1 MRTESAERAHTR
13 TATYTGR
20 SVELVESLEVA
31 RNANDLKRRCAH
43 TRRGTTSQAPDSRR
57 MHMRA
62 ASHGTSPDGA
72 RAGCLE
78 LSVQREGV
86 GAPTNYTTGRVC
98 SARTSAGGRRTTG
111 VAPASR
117 ASHASAL
124 LAVAQSTKRWRASTA
139 TAAGASRRSSH
150 RLVSGASALLQEAKA
165 ARSCRAAAPPPPALP
180 RAPPPPPPPPPPR
193 CSACSSS
200 QLRLAPVRPYRR
212 RACRDGVRAT
222 VRARLRLRDRVKGDG
237 GGPGLE

>member
-1 MRTESAERAHTR
+1 MRALHANENRRGRGRGVRTESAERAHTR

-98 SARTSAGGRRTTG
+98 SARTSAGGPR
-111 VAPASR
+111 P
-117 ASHASAL
+117 L
-124 LAVAQSTKRWRASTA
+124 LGWRMYLLPPGMCGTA
-139 TAAGASRRSSH
+139 GN
-150 RLVSGASALLQEAKA
+150 
-165 ARSCRAAAPPPPALP
+165 
-180 RAPPPPPPPPPPR
+180 
-193 CSACSSS
+193 
-200 QLRLAPVRPYRR
+200 
-212 RACRDGVRAT
+212 T
-222 VRARLRLRDRVKGDG
+222 VGDG
-237 GGPGLE
+237 GWEHT